1 MDKRNRR
8 KFEEDISF
16 FLPDYYSRVFEIDSS
31 KVIIRIRLI
40 LPPSKFAQ
48 IGQGDSTFELSNCD
62 ENIYLHL
69 DVNFVGNKFRI
80 FNESKVKYE
89 VHSFIEDENRR
100 L

>member
-1 MDKRNRR
+1 MKSKKVRR
-8 KFEEDISF
+8 RYFF

-40 LPPSKFAQ
+40 LPPSKFAHKLVKV
-48 IGQGDSTFELSNCD
+48 IPLLNCD

-69 DVNFVGNKFRI
+69 DVNFVGDKFRV

-89 VHSFIEDENRR
+89 VHSFGESENRR

>member
-1 MDKRNRR
+1 MKSKKVRR
-8 KFEEDISF
+8 RYFF

-40 LPPSKFAQ
+40 LPPLKFAQ
-48 IGQGDSTFELSNCD
+48 IGQGDSTFELLNCD

-69 DVNFVGNKFRI
+69 DVNFVGNKFRV

-89 VHSFIEDENRR
+89 VHSFIESENRR